1 MMNCKSELL
10 NNLVEKF
17 KSLPGVGEKAAW
29 KMAFHILNL
38 PKDVVAD
45 FANVV
50 VQAAQKIKKCEVC
63 GNFTE
68 DDLCYLCVDDTRDK
82 TVVCV
87 VQNMKDLLA
96 FERTNGYCG
105 VYHVLGGLLSPMDDI
120 GPEDIGI
127 SKLLKRIK
135 DSEISEVIMATGPTV
150 EGEATAAYVSRLLKP
165 VGIRVTR
172 LAYGLPVGSSLE
184 YTDDITLRAA
194 LTGRLDI

>member
-1 MMNCKSELL
+1 MMNCRSELL

-45 FANVV
+45 FADTV
-50 VQAAQKIKKCEVC
+50 VQAAQKVKKCGVC

-68 DDLCYLCVDDTRDK
+68 NDLCYLCVDDTRDK

-105 VYHVLGGLLSPMDDI
+105 VYHVLGGVLSPMDDI

-127 SKLLKRIK
+127 SKLLRRIK

-165 VGIRVTR
+165 AGIRVTR

-184 YTDDITLRAA
+184 YTDDITLHAA
-194 LTGRLDI
+194 LAGRLDI